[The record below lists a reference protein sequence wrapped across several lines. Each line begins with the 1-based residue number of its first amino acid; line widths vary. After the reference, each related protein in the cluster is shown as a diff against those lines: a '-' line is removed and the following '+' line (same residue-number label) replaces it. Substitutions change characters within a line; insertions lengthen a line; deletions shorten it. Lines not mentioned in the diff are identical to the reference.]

1 MPGLTVSEKNHW
13 KDRLSKRIDKRLDAI
28 AAEDPNL
35 LDRVKRQARERA
47 MASLNLADLQVEID
61 EIERQEETLDKRK
74 SLLNRTMLARV
85 RSVPLETI
93 DQHFSNSY
101 YNNEVE
107 NAIKSRQT
115 IHEDTLLAESTVGKR
130 ILDLRSE
137 RENLLDTVW
146 LAASSKQIKELWAKV
161 AELLGD
167 EQTQLQRDALAIEP
181 VTD

>member
-13 KDRLSKRIDKRLDAI
+13 KDRLSKRIDKRLEAI

-35 LDRVKRQARERA
+35 LDRVKRQARIAA
-47 MASLNLADLQVEID
+47 MQSLNLADLQTEID
-61 EIERQEETLDKRK
+61 DIEREEETLDKRK

-93 DQHFSNSY
+93 DQHYSPTH

-107 NAIKSRQT
+107 SAIKSRQT
-115 IHEDTLLAESTVGKR
+115 IHEDKLLADSEVGGR
-130 ILDLRSE
+130 ILQLRRE
-137 RENLLDTVW
+137 RDNLLDTVW
-146 LAASSKQIKELWAKV
+146 LASSSRQIKELWGKV

>member
-13 KDRLSKRIDKRLDAI
+13 KDRLSKRIEKRLEAI

-47 MASLNLADLQVEID
+47 MQSLNLADLQAEID
-61 EIERQEETLDKRK
+61 DIDHQEDALDKRK

-93 DQHFSNSY
+93 DQSFSPNY

-115 IHEDTLLAESTVGKR
+115 IHEDTLLAESEVGLR
-130 ILDLRSE
+130 IITLRRE
-137 RENLLDTVW
+137 RESLLDCVW
-146 LAASSKQIKELWAKV
+146 LASSPIQVRELWAKV
-161 AELLGD
+161 SELLGD
-167 EQTQLQRDALAIEP
+167 EQTQLQRDALKISP
-181 VTD
+181 VQD

>member
-115 IHEDTLLAESTVGKR
+115 IHEDTLLTESTVGKR

>member
-115 IHEDTLLAESTVGKR
+115 VHEDKLLAESAVGKR

>member
-61 EIERQEETLDKRK
+61 EIEHQEESLDKRK
-74 SLLNRTMLARV
+74 SLLSRTMLARV

-93 DQHFSNSY
+93 DQHFSLSY
-101 YNNEVE
+101 HNNEVE

-115 IHEDTLLAESTVGKR
+115 IHEDTLLAESAIGKR

>member
-115 IHEDTLLAESTVGKR
+115 IHEDTLLAESAVGKR

-146 LAASSKQIKELWAKV
+146 LAASSKQIKELWTKV

>member
-85 RSVPLETI
+85 RNVPLETI

-115 IHEDTLLAESTVGKR
+115 VHEDKLLAESAVGKR

>member
-13 KDRLSKRIDKRLDAI
+13 KDRLSKRIDKRLEAI

-35 LDRVKRQARERA
+35 LDRVKRQGRVAA
-47 MASLNLADLQVEID
+47 MQSLNLADLQADID
-61 EIERQEETLDKRK
+61 NIEREEDALDKRK

-93 DQHFSNSY
+93 DQHYSPSH

-115 IHEDTLLAESTVGKR
+115 IHEDKRLAESEVGRR
-130 ILDLRSE
+130 ILQLRQE

-146 LAASSKQIKELWAKV
+146 LAASSKQIKDLWAKV

-181 VTD
+181 VAD

>member
-1 MPGLTVSEKNHW
+1 MPGLTVSEKTHW
-13 KDRLSKRIDKRLDAI
+13 KDRLSKRIDKRLEAI

-35 LDRVKRQARERA
+35 LDRVKRQAREAA
-47 MASLNLADLQVEID
+47 MRSLNLADLQADID
-61 EIERQEETLDKRK
+61 NIEREEEALDKRK

-93 DQHFSNSY
+93 DQHYSPSH

-115 IHEDTLLAESTVGKR
+115 IHEDKLLADSEVGGR
-130 ILDLRSE
+130 ILQLRRE

-146 LAASSKQIKELWAKV
+146 LAASSKQIKDLWAKV

-181 VTD
+181 VAD

>member
-13 KDRLSKRIDKRLDAI
+13 KDRLSKRIDKRLETI

-35 LDRVKRQARERA
+35 LDRVKRQAREAA
-47 MASLNLADLQVEID
+47 MRSLNLADLQADID
-61 EIERQEETLDKRK
+61 NIEREEEALDKRK

-93 DQHFSNSY
+93 DQHYSPSHY
-101 YNNEVE
+101 HNEVE

-115 IHEDTLLAESTVGKR
+115 IHEDKLLADSEVGGR
-130 ILDLRSE
+130 ILQLRRE

-146 LAASSKQIKELWAKV
+146 LAASSKQIKDLWAKV

-181 VTD
+181 VAD

>member
-13 KDRLSKRIDKRLDAI
+13 KDRLSKRIDKRLETI

-35 LDRVKRQARERA
+35 LDRVKRQAREAA
-47 MASLNLADLQVEID
+47 MQSLNLFDLQADID
-61 EIERQEETLDKRK
+61 NIEREEEALDKRK

-93 DQHFSNSY
+93 DLHYSPTH

-107 NAIKSRQT
+107 NAIKSRQS
-115 IHEDTLLAESTVGKR
+115 IHEDELLTESTVGRR
-130 ILDLRSE
+130 ILLLRQE
-137 RENLLDTVW
+137 KENLLDTVW
-146 LAASSKQIKELWAKV
+146 LAISSKQIKDLWAKV

-167 EQTQLQRDALAIEP
+167 EQTQLQREALAIEP